1 MPSGTN
7 PPKRLRN
14 LRSNNMHQ
22 RILFTCDYFWPYVGG
37 AEISSYMTCREL
49 SKQDW
54 DIYVLTNLL
63 PNTERRQSCNNVR
76 IIREN
81 LLVKGTRNVF
91 QRMLFY
97 LYSAFFIVRYI
108 SRIKPTV
115 VLTQQLIAIP
125 TILLSR
131 LFRIPVIVIVR
142 DYWPICYY
150 RSLLKPNLE
159 ICTTYDHCL
168 EDVVVCAR
176 NSMKRHAKM
185 ANTLSQL
192 LAPPYSLLISA
203 HSLLTRFTIKRSNAF
218 IVVSNFVKRALT
230 SNGVP
235 PQKIHVIYNPI
246 DTNKS
251 QSTATSPPSILFVG
265 SLELPKGVQ
274 NIVKAMPKVRERVRN
289 ARLFVV
295 GAGPEKERL
304 KRLIKELHVEN
315 SVQLLGRISNDHL
328 TKLYRSC
335 SMVVVP
341 SIWPEPFGRVVAEA
355 LSHGKPVVASN
366 IGGIPELVDQNSGIL
381 VPPNDESALADAV
394 VSLLTGKEAAKLNP
408 CPNLRFS
415 PQTIAAQYGA
425 VITSAIR
432 CKPATSK

>member
-14 LRSNNMHQ
+14 LKPNNVRK
-22 RILFTCDYFWPYVGG
+22 RILFACDYFWPYVGG
-37 AEISSYMTCREL
+37 AEISSYLTCREL

-63 PNTERRQSCNNVR
+63 PNTERRQSGDNMSIV
-76 IIREN
+76 REN
-81 LLVKGTRNVF
+81 LLIKGTRNVF
-91 QRMLFY
+91 QRMIFY
-97 LYSAFFIVRYI
+97 LRSAFFIVKYI
-108 SRIKPTV
+108 SEIKPTV

-131 LFRIPVIVIVR
+131 LFRIPVVVIVR

-176 NSMKRHAKM
+176 DSMKRHARM
-185 ANTLSQL
+185 GNTLRL
-192 LAPPYSLLISA
+192 MFAPPYSLMISA
-203 HSLLTRFTIKRSNAF
+203 HALLTRFAIKKGNAF
-218 IVVSNFVKRALT
+218 IAVSNFVKRVLIT
-230 SNGVP
+230 NGVP
-235 PQKIHVIYNPI
+235 SQKIHVIYNPI
-246 DTNKS
+246 ESGKS
-251 QSTATSPPSILFVG
+251 RFTATSPPSILFVG

-274 NIVKAMPKVRERVRN
+274 NIVKAMPKVRERVGN

-295 GAGPEKERL
+295 GVGPEEERL
-304 KRLIKELHVEN
+304 KRLVKELNVEN
-315 SVQLLGRISNDHL
+315 SVQLLGRISDDHL

-335 SMVVVP
+335 SLVVVP

-366 IGGIPELVDQNSGIL
+366 VGGIPELVDQRSGIL
-381 VPPNDESALADAV
+381 FPPNDESALVDAV
-394 VSLLTGKEAAKLNP
+394 VSILTGKKASKLNP

-425 VITSAIR
+425 VIASAVR
-432 CKPATSK
+432 CEPAISK